1 MSSLHKSSKRTVL
14 TKRQKFWER
23 LWTGSIFI
31 YTIVATIVVWKALS
45 KYGVNPWIFA
55 VIDAITSYTYGVTSA
70 RMVIAIIGKDMK
82 LARSWA
88 LGAAISFITP
98 QAYILIAAKN
108 APADVYRIVI
118 GVISALF
125 ICTAVSLVVDIR
137 RKKKSV

>member
-1 MSSLHKSSKRTVL
+1 MSKSSTPL

-31 YTIVATIVVWKALS
+31 YTIVATIVVWKGLS

-55 VIDAITSYTYGVTSA
+55 VIDAITSYTYGITSA
-70 RMVIAIIGKDMK
+70 RMVIAIIAKDMK
-82 LARSWA
+82 RARTWA

-98 QAYILIAAKN
+98 QAYILISAHN

-125 ICTAVSLVVDIR
+125 LFSAISLLIDIK
-137 RKKKSV
+137 RKKKVTHTF

>member
-1 MSSLHKSSKRTVL
+1 MSTL

-31 YTIVATIVVWKALS
+31 YTIVATIVVWKGLS

-55 VIDAITSYTYGVTSA
+55 VIDAITSYTYGITSA
-70 RMVIAIIGKDMK
+70 RMVIAIIAKDMK
-82 LARSWA
+82 RARTWA

-98 QAYILIAAKN
+98 QAYILISAHN
-108 APADVYRIVI
+108 APVDVYRIVI

-125 ICTAVSLVVDIR
+125 LFTAISLLIDIK
-137 RKKKSV
+137 RKKKVTS

>member
-1 MSSLHKSSKRTVL
+1 MSTL

-31 YTIVATIVVWKALS
+31 YTIVATIVVWKSLS

-55 VIDAITSYTYGVTSA
+55 VIDAITSYTYGITSA
-70 RMVIAIIGKDMK
+70 RMVIALIAKNSK
-82 LARSWA
+82 LARKWA
-88 LGAAISFITP
+88 LGAAVSFITP

-118 GVISALF
+118 GVITALF
-125 ICTAVSLVVDIR
+125 LFTAISLLIDIK
-137 RKKKSV
+137 RKKKVTHTF

>member
-108 APADVYRIVI
+108 APADVYRFVI

-125 ICTAVSLVVDIR
+125 IFTAVSLVVDIR
-137 RKKKSV
+137 RKQKSV